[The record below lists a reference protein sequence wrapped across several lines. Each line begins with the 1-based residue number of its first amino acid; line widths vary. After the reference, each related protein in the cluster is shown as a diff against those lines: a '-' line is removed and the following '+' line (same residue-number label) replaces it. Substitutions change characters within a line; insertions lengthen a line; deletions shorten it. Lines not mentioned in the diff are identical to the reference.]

1 MAAILH
7 DMGKHGVRNEVL
19 LKPGRLSQGERSE
32 MQQHAGLTE
41 NILDKITFPAH
52 LRDVPTLAAYHH
64 EKMDGSGPY
73 GLAGEAIPLEARI
86 ISVADAFDA
95 LISPRVY
102 KKALPLPDVMSLLHA
117 GMGKEWD
124 PEVIEVLTR
133 LLPEIL
139 SRIYPGREAD
149 DAARAA

>member
-1 MAAILH
+1 
-7 DMGKHGVRNEVL
+7 MGKHGVRNEVL
-19 LKPGRLSQGERSE
+19 NKPGRLSQGERCE

-52 LRDVPTLAAYHH
+52 LRDVPVLAAYHH

-95 LISPRVY
+95 LLSPRVY
-102 KKALPLPDVMSLLHA
+102 KKALPLPEVMDLMHTGA
-117 GMGKEWD
+117 GKEWD
-124 PEVIEVLTR
+124 PEVVEVLTR
-133 LLPEIL
+133 LLPEL
-139 SRIYPGREAD
+139 LARIYPGREGDVLGTAE
-149 DAARAA
+149 AA